1 MYEYEI
7 KLSEQQWE
15 ILCGALESYGVGAN
29 DAENWFANVAS
40 NLVLEDLIKQSTTK
54 ETSDEWFRTKTK
66 YSKPIS

>member
-15 ILCGALESYGVGAN
+15 VLCNALELYGVGAT

-40 NLVLEDLIKQSTTK
+40 NLVLEDLIKQ
-54 ETSDEWFRTKTK
+54 TKTK
-66 YSKPIS
+66 

>member
-15 ILCGALESYGVGAN
+15 ILCDALESYGVGAI

-40 NLVLEDLIKQSTTK
+40 NLVLQDLVNQSTTK
-54 ETSDEWFRTKTK
+54 ETSDE
-66 YSKPIS
+66 